1 MAGQPSL
8 ICGFQRRAS
17 VLLGHQ
23 VRLLQRLHLAH
34 VNVQPPE
41 TPRRF
46 SLRLDVY
53 PPPQVLQTTGRL
65 CHVVLAFHVVRG
77 VTTQQAP
84 IAPSALPDFITT
96 AGPSATLSPSAHFPV
111 LPVIGPTWLRR
122 FRAGARRVSPV
133 AQLVLVTVPSL
144 QPRRSGAAASIRFRL
159 SMLPSPL
166 KRGLGL
172 RDEVSR
178 PHPRSLALRPGDS
191 HLP

>member
-1 MAGQPSL
+1 
-8 ICGFQRRAS
+8 
-17 VLLGHQ
+17 
-23 VRLLQRLHLAH
+23 LQRLHLAD

-77 VTTQQAP
+77 VTTQQGP

-96 AGPSATLSPSAHFPV
+96 AGPSATLSPSAHFPGS
-111 LPVIGPTWLRR
+111 PVIGPTWLRR

-133 AQLVLVTVPSL
+133 AWLVLVTVLSL
-144 QPRRSGAAASIRFRL
+144 SPRRSVSVASVRFRL
-159 SMLPSPL
+159 YMLLSPV
-166 KRGLGL
+166 KRGLSL
-172 RDEVSR
+172 RSYNFSR
-178 PHPRSLALRPGDS
+178 PHTRSLALRPGDS
-191 HLP
+191 LLPSRKACR